1 MTGWVI
7 LIVLAGVVGVGLA
20 RFGRFP
26 RGGVELLGAV
36 LLLALAGY
44 AWQGQ
49 PGLAGRPTPPRADV
63 ARANSDYGK
72 LRETMFERF
81 TGDAQ
86 VLTTADA
93 FQRQG
98 LDLYAIGVL
107 RGALVRRPRSSD
119 LWTGMGN
126 ALVAH
131 ANGLVTPAA
140 ELAFARAAKAS
151 PLHPGPPFFLGLAYA
166 GSGQVDRARDAWA
179 GLLAR
184 TPANAPWRA
193 DLALRVRAVDA
204 LLASDAE
211 R

>member
-1 MTGWVI
+1 MTGWLI
-7 LIVLAGVVGVGLA
+7 MIVLAAAVGVGLA

-26 RGGVELLGAV
+26 RGAVELLGAA

-44 AWQGQ
+44 AWQGNA
-49 PGLAGRPTPPRADV
+49 GLAGRPTPPRTQPAGPD
-63 ARANSDYGK
+63 RDYGA

-107 RGALVRRPRSSD
+107 RSALVRRPRSAD

-131 ANGLVTPAA
+131 ADGLVTPAA
-140 ELAFARAAKAS
+140 ELAFARATKAS

-166 GSGQVDRARDAWA
+166 QAGQLEEARAAWA

-184 TPANAPWRA
+184 TPPDAPWRA
-193 DLALRVRAVDA
+193 DLALRVRAVDR
-204 LLASDAE
+204 LLGDV